1 MAFLH
6 TLTDTWNNVATTWA
20 AIRMNVTDSA
30 SAADSVLLE
39 LQTNGTSRML
49 VAKGGNVRTSLGAA
63 ASPAY
68 SFIGD
73 PNTGIYSPAGDEIA
87 VGLNGVEALR
97 MTALIND
104 FAAPLI
110 VPHGTLSL
118 PSISANAGQT
128 HGISFFE
135 NGSTGF
141 IADGEFSSIIDTDGT
156 WYWGQPSTVG
166 PTPGSGNISKG
177 TAIQPDGTVY
187 FSSDADPVISVNRN
201 ATTGTIVDW
210 NRSGVTVG
218 SVSVSAGATAYNTS
232 SDYRL
237 KDRVDPPDGYDL
249 EVEFSRLATDLTWY
263 SFKTDPEVKR
273 LGWMAHEFARTVPLG
288 VVGEKDAVDE
298 EGNDII
304 QMMDQAKSIPLIVAR
319 MDMLVQQVA
328 SLTAQIAEMRGEE

>member
-6 TLTDTWNNVATTWA
+6 TLTDTWNNIAVTWA

-39 LQTNGTSRML
+39 LQTNGSPRML
-49 VAKGGNVRTSLGAA
+49 VAKGGNIRASLGTVAL
-63 ASPAY
+63 PAY
-68 SFIGD
+68 SFLGD
-73 PNTGIYSPAGDEIA
+73 TDTGIYSPAADQIA
-87 VGLNGVEALR
+87 VSLNGVEALH

-118 PSISANAGQT
+118 PSISGNTGQT
-128 HGISFFE
+128 HGINFFV
-135 NGSTGF
+135 NGSVGF
-141 IADGEFSSIIDTDGT
+141 ITAGAFSSIIDTDGT
-156 WYWGQPSTVG
+156 WYWGQPSSIGT
-166 PTPGSGNISKG
+166 TPGAGNTDKG

-201 ATTGTIVDW
+201 TAAGTIVDW

-218 SVSVSAGATAYNTS
+218 TITISAGATAYNTS

-237 KDRVDPPDGYDL
+237 KDRVEPPDGYDL

-288 VVGEKDAVDE
+288 VTGEKDAVDE
-298 EGNDII
+298 DGKDII